1 MADFPNGFDDAVIG
15 LAVQVKGATPLTV
28 YNYSKLCDILIDE
41 YGYTANTADVYV
53 REQISTLPLILVI
66 QYLES

>member
-15 LAVQVKGATPLTV
+15 LAVQVRGNTPLTV
-28 YNYSKLCDILIDE
+28 YNYSKLCDILVEE
-41 YGYTANTADVYV
+41 YGHTPNSADVYV
-53 REQISTLPLILVI
+53 REQISTLPLILVV